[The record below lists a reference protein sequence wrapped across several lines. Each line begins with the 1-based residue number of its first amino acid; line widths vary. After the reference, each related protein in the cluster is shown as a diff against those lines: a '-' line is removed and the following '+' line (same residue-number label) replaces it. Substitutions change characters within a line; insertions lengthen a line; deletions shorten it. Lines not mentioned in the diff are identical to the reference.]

1 MLRAALHFA
10 SAAVALAMLLSLYR
24 LVRGP
29 SLPDRIVAL
38 DTLYINTIALVMLVG
53 IHLSQAVFFEVGLLV
68 AMMGFVGTV
77 ALCKYVLG
85 RSIIE

>member
-53 IHLSQAVFFEVGLLV
+53 IQLSQAVFFEVGLLV

>member
-10 SAAVALAMLLSLYR
+10 SAAVALAMLFSLYR

-53 IHLSQAVFFEVGLLV
+53 IQLSQAVFFEVGLLV